1 MRRSDFHGKIPGRLV
16 DITGGHVAFIPQDL
30 PPQLNWDAKLAKAV
44 SDAERA
50 LGQLAGTSRTLTN
63 PHLLIRPF
71 LQKEAVLS
79 SRIEGTR
86 ATLSDLLLFDIEME
100 REAEIIDTREVSNYV
115 VALET
120 GLDRIKTIPIGTR
133 VIRELHAIL
142 LRGVRGGESASGE
155 YRTLQVHIG
164 PTKRIEDATFIP
176 PPANEIDP
184 LMSRL
189 EQFIHERNDLPA
201 LVRFALIH
209 YQFEAIHPFYD
220 GNGRVGRL
228 LISLLLSAEQILD
241 QPLLYLSAY
250 FERHRDRYYSA
261 LRRVSTHGAWTDW
274 VYYFLEGVQSQSFE
288 AIDAARRLLALRDV
302 YHRRLQTARS
312 SALIHKLIDDL
323 FLYPA
328 MSATRAAKL
337 LGVTWRAAQQN
348 IEKLVDANILR
359 EVTGQKRNRIFLAE
373 ELVRSIEA

>member
-1 MRRSDFHGKIPGRLV
+1 MRRSDFHSKIPGRLV

-50 LGQLAGTSRTLTN
+50 LGQLAGTGRTLTN

-86 ATLSDLLLFDIEME
+86 ATLSDLLLFDIQME
-100 REAEIIDTREVSNYV
+100 REAAIIDIREVSNYA

-133 VIRELHAIL
+133 VIRELHGIL

-209 YQFEAIHPFYD
+209 YQFETIHPFYD

-241 QPLLYLSAY
+241 QPFLYLSAY

-261 LRRVSTHGAWTDW
+261 LRRVSTHGAWSDW
-274 VYYFLEGVQSQSFE
+274 VYYFLDGVQSQSFE
-288 AIDAARRLLALRDV
+288 AIDAARRLLTLRDV

-348 IEKLVDANILR
+348 IDKLVDANILR